1 MNHLARLLLLLALP
15 ALALAGCQNSAFKG
29 TALEDSAIDQ
39 APTSSIEEITQRY
52 EQGDHQGAYDLAR
65 PVAWDRYR
73 KDRYEAAYI
82 AGLSA
87 QALGNLAEAEKMLK
101 KAVDAPDETLVVDA
115 SDALGM
121 VHSQQGRYDQAKRR
135 LFYAA
140 ERLNGEREARAYF
153 YAGIAQQKL
162 GEWSQAR
169 TTLVL
174 ARSKTGDRTLREQ
187 INDQVQVT
195 GWTLQLGAF
204 TERERARSQAQTV
217 AAQARELRLGL
228 PRLVSGTSSRG
239 DSVTFVH
246 VGQFT
251 SYQSAM
257 RYRDQLGVPGVIIRA
272 MRP

>member
-1 MNHLARLLLLLALP
+1 MNNLARLLLVFALP
-15 ALALAGCQNSAFKG
+15 ALALAGCQNSALKG
-29 TALEDSAIDQ
+29 TALEDSAIDR
-39 APTSSIEEITQRY
+39 APTVSIEEITARY
-52 EQGDHQGAYDLAR
+52 EQGDYQGAYDLAR

-87 QALGNLAEAEKMLK
+87 QALGNLGEAEKMLK
-101 KAVDAPDETLVVDA
+101 KALNAPDQTLSVDA
-115 SDALGM
+115 SDALGL
-121 VHSQQGRYDQAKRR
+121 VHSQQGRYNEAKRR

-140 ERLNGEREARAYF
+140 ERLNGERQARAYF

-174 ARSKTGDRTLREQ
+174 AKGRSNDATLRQQ
-187 INDQVQVT
+187 IDDQIQVT

-204 TERERARSQAQTV
+204 SDRSRARSQAESV
-217 AAQARELRLGL
+217 AARSRDLRLGL

-239 DSVTFVH
+239 ESVTYVH

-251 SYQSAM
+251 SYQSAL